1 MVTTTETTE
10 IVTKPKLDEVMQPSF
25 KRWLKHLLHMPA
37 SKRFFN
43 QQDQHAIAQAVAAA
57 EHGHIGEIQ
66 VVIEGHMPAREAYY
80 LDTRGRAKQLFAEL
94 GVWDTELNSGILLY
108 VNLCE
113 RKVEIVIDRG
123 IQQATTQQV
132 WNEVCKSIIEKMV
145 QREYRQALVDGVTQ
159 IGTILDQFYA
169 NKIEDKADE
178 LSNSPIMLNQK
189 EVN

>member
-1 MVTTTETTE
+1 MVTITETTE

-43 QQDQHAIAQAVAAA
+43 QQDQYAIAQAVAAA
-57 EHGHIGEIQ
+57 EQGHVGEIQ

-80 LDTRGRAKQLFAEL
+80 LDTRGRAKQLFSEL

-132 WNEVCKSIIEKMV
+132 WDEVCQCIIEKMS
-145 QREYRQALVDGVTQ
+145 QQQYRQALVDGVTQ
-159 IGTILDQFYA
+159 IGRILERFYA
-169 NKIEDKADE
+169 NKIQDQNDE
-178 LSNSPIMLNQK
+178 LENAPIMLN
-189 EVN
+189 

>member
-10 IVTKPKLDEVMQPSF
+10 IVTKPKLDEVVQPSI

-57 EHGHIGEIQ
+57 EQGHVGEIQ

-94 GVWDTELNSGILLY
+94 GVWDTEFNSGVLLY
-108 VNLCE
+108 LNLCE
-113 RKVEIVIDRG
+113 RQVEIVIDRG
-123 IQQATTQQV
+123 MRQATDPQV
-132 WNEVCKSIIEKMV
+132 WQAICTRIIQNMQNKQYRLALTVGVKEIGEVM
-145 QREYRQALVDGVTQ
+145 DH
-159 IGTILDQFYA
+159 FYA
-169 NKIEDKADE
+169 GKSVDRTNEIA
-178 LSNSPIMLNQK
+178 NAPIILR
-189 EVN
+189 

>member
-10 IVTKPKLDEVMQPSF
+10 IVTKPKLDDVVQPSF
-25 KRWLKHLLHMPA
+25 KRWLRHLLHMPA

-43 QQDQHAIAQAVAAA
+43 QQDQYAIAQAVAAA
-57 EHGHIGEIQ
+57 EQGHIGEIQ

-132 WNEVCKSIIEKMV
+132 WNEVCQSIIKKMA
-145 QREYRQALVDGVTQ
+145 QQQHRQALVDGVTQ
-159 IGTILDQFYA
+159 IGRILERFYA
-169 NKIEDKADE
+169 NKIQDQNDE
-178 LSNSPIMLNQK
+178 LENAPIMLN
-189 EVN
+189 

>member
-10 IVTKPKLDEVMQPSF
+10 IVTKPKLDEVVQPSF

-43 QQDQHAIAQAVAAA
+43 QQDQHAIAQAVSAA

-66 VVIEGHMPAREAYY
+66 VVIERHMPAREAYY

-108 VNLCE
+108 LNLCE

-123 IQQATTQQV
+123 IQLATTQQV
-132 WNEVCKSIIEKMV
+132 WDEVCQSIIVKMA
-145 QREYRQALVDGVTQ
+145 QQQYRQALVDAVTEV
-159 IGTILDQFYA
+159 GTILDHFYA

-178 LSNSPIMLNQK
+178 LSNSPIMLN
-189 EVN
+189 

>member
-37 SKRFFN
+37 SNRFFN
-43 QQDQHAIAQAVAAA
+43 QQDQHAIAKAVAAA

-66 VVIEGHMPAREAYY
+66 VVIEGHMPAREAYF

-108 VNLCE
+108 LNLCE

-132 WNEVCKSIIEKMV
+132 WNEVCQSIIEKMA
-145 QREYRQALVDGVTQ
+145 QREYRLALTDGVKQ
-159 IGTILDQFYA
+159 IGSILDHFYA

-178 LSNSPIMLNQK
+178 LSNSPIMLN
-189 EVN
+189 

>member
-10 IVTKPKLDEVMQPSF
+10 IVTKPKLDEVVQPSF
-25 KRWLKHLLHMPA
+25 KRWLKHFLHMPA

-57 EHGHIGEIQ
+57 EQGHVGEIQ
-66 VVIEGHMPAREAYY
+66 VVIEGSMPAREAYY

-108 VNLCE
+108 LNLCE

-123 IQQATTQQV
+123 IQLATTQQV
-132 WNEVCKSIIEKMV
+132 WDKVCQSIIEKMA
-145 QREYRQALVDGVTQ
+145 QRQYRRALVDGVTQ
-159 IGTILDQFYA
+159 IGAILDQFYA
-169 NKIEDKADE
+169 NKIQDKADE
-178 LSNSPIMLNQK
+178 LSNSPIMLN
-189 EVN
+189 

>member
-1 MVTTTETTE
+1 
-10 IVTKPKLDEVMQPSF
+10 
-25 KRWLKHLLHMPA
+25 
-37 SKRFFN
+37 
-43 QQDQHAIAQAVAAA
+43 
-57 EHGHIGEIQ
+57 
-66 VVIEGHMPAREAYY
+66 MPAREAYY

-108 VNLCE
+108 LNLCE

-132 WNEVCKSIIEKMV
+132 WNEVCQSIIEKMA
-145 QREYRQALVDGVTQ
+145 QREYRLALTDGVTQ

-178 LSNSPIMLNQK
+178 LSNSPIMLN
-189 EVN
+189 

>member
-43 QQDQHAIAQAVAAA
+43 QQDQHAIAQSVAAA
-57 EHGHIGEIQ
+57 EQGHVGEIQ

-94 GVWDTELNSGILLY
+94 GVGDTEFNSGILLY
-108 VNLCE
+108 LNLCE

-123 IQQATTQQV
+123 IQQATTQLV
-132 WNEVCKSIIEKMV
+132 WDEVCQSIIAKMA
-145 QREYRQALVDGVTQ
+145 QQQYRQALLDGVIQ
-159 IGTILDQFYA
+159 IGIILDRFYA
-169 NKIEDKADE
+169 NKIQDQNDE
-178 LSNSPIMLNQK
+178 LENAPIMLN
-189 EVN
+189 